1 MAMTMS
7 EIKALANDFC
17 KRGATLEQIEN
28 LRTYYIDARKKEQEE
43 KRKAAD
49 AAARKSQAACI
60 SANYERGKTTLTD
73 FSDIF
78 YAALRNYAPELPQDI
93 MVHMTCIDACKDL
106 FEQIIVA
113 YMQAK
118 DGTSTTKSDFDA
130 LVDKLNKLL

>member
-28 LRTYYIDARKKEQEE
+28 LRTYYIDAQKKEQEE

-60 SANYERGKTTLTD
+60 SANYEHGKTTLTD

-93 MVHMTCIDACKDL
+93 IVHMTCIDSCKDL

-118 DGTSTTKSDFDA
+118 ESTTTSEFDA
-130 LVDKLNKLL
+130 LVNKLNKLL